1 MDYKISDLGG
11 LKKQLE
17 VSVTTEDELVKDKLE
32 TAYSEFQKSAVIPG
46 FRKGK
51 TPIEIVKKRY
61 GDEIESQSIPEIVN
75 DIVKGIFEKE
85 NAKIAGVV
93 DYNLDSRNLGEPMHF
108 RLTYEVVPDI
118 EPKGYKGM
126 KLERAMYRISPESI
140 DHELMHLREANAE
153 LHEVKQLVEDQV
165 SSKDINAIATVD
177 LQVIDEKGLPLIGQ
191 RRENYKI
198 DLRSKAPE
206 LVEVNRRL
214 SNSNVG
220 DEFNMEL
227 ETFDKNRQ
235 SLGKKPF
242 KIYVKK
248 IEKSVMPE
256 LNNEFAKK
264 VSGGKMETIAAL
276 KDDIAR
282 NLEHYYE
289 DKAEE
294 ELRDKIAEE
303 LLKQNEFE
311 IPESMVDDYLND
323 LVEELRKK
331 SGKQEVDAN
340 YVKEHYRE
348 AAVRAVK
355 WNLLAAA
362 IIQKEGIKVNDTILE
377 KTAGD
382 EASKYKLDKS
392 ALMNYYKK
400 SNDVQNKLLFNE
412 MFNFI
417 VDNSEI
423 SVVEKTPTHE
433 HED

>member
-1 MDYKISDLGG
+1 MDYKITDLGG

-17 VSVTTEDELVKDKLE
+17 VTATIEDVPVKDKLE
-32 TAYSEFQKSAVIPG
+32 TAYSEFQKNAAIPG

-61 GDEIESQSIPEIVN
+61 GDEIESQSIPEIIN
-75 DIVKGIFEKE
+75 DIVKEILEKE
-85 NAKIAGVV
+85 STKIAGVV
-93 DYNLDSRNLGEPMHF
+93 DYNLESRNFGEPMHF
-108 RLTYEVVPDI
+108 RLTYEVVPAI
-118 EPKGYKGM
+118 EPKGYNNL

-140 DHELMHLREANAE
+140 DHELLHLREANAE
-153 LHEVKQLVEDQV
+153 LHGVEHLED
-165 SSKDINAIATVD
+165 KNAIVTVD
-177 LQVIDEKGLPLIGQ
+177 LQVIDEKGIPLIGQ

-198 DLRSKAPE
+198 DLRAKAPE
-206 LVEVNRRL
+206 LAEVNQKLLL
-214 SNSNVG
+214 SKIG

-227 ETFDKNRQ
+227 ETFDKNRK

-242 KIYVKK
+242 KVYVKK
-248 IEKSVMPE
+248 MEMLVMPE
-256 LNNEFAKK
+256 LNDEFAKK
-264 VSGGKMETIAAL
+264 VSGGKMETLVAL

-282 NLEHYYE
+282 DLEHYYE

-311 IPESMVDDYLND
+311 IPESMIEDYLND
-323 LVEELRKK
+323 LIEELRKN
-331 SGKQEVDAN
+331 SGSQEVDASF
-340 YVKEHYRE
+340 VKEHYHE
-348 AAVRAVK
+348 AGVRAVK

-362 IIQKEGIKVNDTILE
+362 IIQKEGLKVNDSVLQR
-377 KTAGD
+377 TADD

-392 ALMNYYKK
+392 ALLTYYKN

-417 VDNSEI
+417 IDNSEVN
-423 SVVEKTPTHE
+423 VVERTPTHE